1 VIHFLKALGCLFGVH
16 APMRDRSGS
25 VLIYR
30 CSSCLQDLGPI
41 LKKEEI
47 MRAPTTDRFRE
58 PDQRVVVGAGSERG

>member
-1 VIHFLKALGCLFGVH
+1 MITLLKSLPCLCGQH
-16 APMRDRSGS
+16 DPMRDRLGS

-30 CSSCLQDLGPI
+30 CKNCLQDLGPI